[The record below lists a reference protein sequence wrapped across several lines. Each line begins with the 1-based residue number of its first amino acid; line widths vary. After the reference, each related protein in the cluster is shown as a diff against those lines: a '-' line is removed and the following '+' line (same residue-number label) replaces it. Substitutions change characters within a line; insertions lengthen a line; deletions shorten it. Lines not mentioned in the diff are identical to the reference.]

1 MEKAREDLTG
11 AEVELAEAELELRTI
26 PEQIRDK
33 QNAITSEREKLAT
46 KDDHDKKLVRVR
58 AVISEAEGN
67 IRSAE
72 TLKASAVK
80 RAHNNKA
87 QADAI
92 DSKVGTPCPTCGK
105 AYCSEDL
112 STVKENYIGQARSE
126 IAEAQASAAT
136 VVEQQGRLDKARGI
150 ERALID
156 ATPDVSAIVA
166 RIQQLNGELSTLNK
180 RSGELGLLETTFR
193 RAKAEVDRIM
203 AEVNPFLA
211 SITRHEESLRANKS
225 KYAELKTELKNH
237 QEQAQLLEKAR
248 QVYSPAGVRSHILS
262 SVTPFLNMRTAE
274 YLNTLSDGNIV
285 AEWSTMET
293 TKKGEI
299 RDKFNINVSKA
310 GSSKSF
316 MGLSGGEKR
325 KVRISCSLALQD
337 LVASRASKNIQ
348 LFIGDEIDDALDSAG
363 LERLMGILE
372 TKARERGTV
381 MIISHKEMKS
391 WFRETITVEVKD
403 GRSYVS

>member
-1 MEKAREDLTG
+1 M
-11 AEVELAEAELELRTI
+11 
-26 PEQIRDK
+26 
-33 QNAITSEREKLAT
+33 
-46 KDDHDKKLVRVR
+46 
-58 AVISEAEGN
+58 
-67 IRSAE
+67 
-72 TLKASAVK
+72 
-80 RAHNNKA
+80 
-87 QADAI
+87 
-92 DSKVGTPCPTCGK
+92 
-105 AYCSEDL
+105 
-112 STVKENYIGQARSE
+112 
-126 IAEAQASAAT
+126 
-136 VVEQQGRLDKARGI
+136 
-150 ERALID
+150 
-156 ATPDVSAIVA
+156 
-166 RIQQLNGELSTLNK
+166 
-180 RSGELGLLETTFR
+180 LETTFR

-316 MGLSGGEKR
+316 MGLSGGANF
-325 KVRISCSLALQD
+325 VLT
-337 LVASRASKNIQ
+337 
-348 LFIGDEIDDALDSAG
+348 
-363 LERLMGILE
+363 GI
-372 TKARERGTV
+372 TGSGGQPRQQKYPAVYR
-381 MIISHKEMKS
+381 
-391 WFRETITVEVKD
+391 
-403 GRSYVS
+403 